1 MFNFLIPTAI
11 FSFGGYFLYKV
22 FELYG
27 MRNERKTIIDRLDAD
42 GLNEYVKRM
51 PIGVGGGNV
60 KAEEYE
66 PKKQIP
72 ARWALRLGL
81 LIIGFGAGLVL
92 GSFLA
97 TDMHLGTKEFVYN
110 PSKQFEAMY
119 VACVCICTGV
129 GLLLSFVI
137 ETLMAKRC
145 ED

>member
-1 MFNFLIPTAI
+1 MFDFLIPTAI
-11 FSFGGYFLYKV
+11 FGFVGYFLYKL

-27 MRNERKTIIDRLDAD
+27 MRNERKTIIDRLDAN
-42 GLNEYVKRM
+42 GLVEYVKRM
-51 PIGVGGGNV
+51 PIGVSSGGSHPV
-60 KAEEYE
+60 PSE
-66 PKKQIP
+66 PQKQVP

-81 LIIGFGAGLVL
+81 LIIGFGTGLVL

-97 TDMHLGTKEFVYN
+97 TDMHFGTKEFVYN
-110 PSKQFEAMY
+110 PSEQFEAMY

-137 ETLMAKRC
+137 ETLMAKKY